1 MKKIFTPRQKA
12 AVALEALK
20 GIKTPNQLAGEYE
33 VHPVQIGMWKKRLAN
48 SVHEIFSGEKKRI
61 ESSQQELIDR
71 LYKVIGQR
79 DVEIEWLKK
88 KLHLEP

>member
-12 AVALEALK
+12 VVALEALK
-20 GIKTPNQLAGEYE
+20 GIKTSNQLAGAYE
-33 VHPVQIGMWKKRLAN
+33 AHPVQIGMWKKRLTENA
-48 SVHEIFSGEKKRI
+48 HEVFSNEKKKA
-61 ESSQQELIDR
+61 EADQYELIEH
-71 LYKVIGQR
+71 LYKTIGQR

>member
-12 AVALEALK
+12 AIALEALK
-20 GIKTPNQLAGEYE
+20 GVQSPNQLAGVHEA
-33 VHPVQIGMWKKRLAN
+33 HPVQIGMWKKRLTENA
-48 SVHEIFSGEKKRI
+48 HEVFSNEKKKVDAD
-61 ESSQQELIDR
+61 QHELIER
-71 LYKVIGQR
+71 LYKTIGQR

>member
-1 MKKIFTPRQKA
+1 M
-12 AVALEALK
+12 EALK
-20 GIKTPNQLAGEYE
+20 GVKTSNQLAGEYAA
-33 VHPVQIGMWKKRLAN
+33 HPVQIGMWKKRLSQNA
-48 SVHEIFSGEKKRI
+48 HEVFSDGKKRA
-61 ESSQQELIDR
+61 ENDQQELIDR

>member
-12 AVALEALK
+12 SVALESVK
-20 GIKTPNQLAGEYE
+20 GVKMPNQLAGEYE
-33 VHPVQIGMWKKRLAN
+33 IHPIQIGIWKKRLLENA
-48 SVHEIFSGEKKRI
+48 HEIFSDKRKRA
-61 ESSQQELIDR
+61 ENEQQELTDR